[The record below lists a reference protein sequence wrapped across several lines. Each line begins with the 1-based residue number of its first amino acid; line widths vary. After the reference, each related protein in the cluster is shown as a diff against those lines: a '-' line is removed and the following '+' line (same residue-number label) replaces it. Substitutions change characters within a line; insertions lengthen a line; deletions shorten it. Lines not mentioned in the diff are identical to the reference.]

1 MNNPGSPIDERI
13 VVMARG
19 IMVGVLLMGLVSLEV
34 CRWRIGIPLVIV
46 WVLLIGLGGLLW
58 VLVLNI
64 FGNDHH
70 ADDTRQGHLADQHN
84 GGEPTIAH
92 SSSQQPA

>member
-1 MNNPGSPIDERI
+1 MNSPGSPIDERI

-58 VLVLNI
+58 AMVINI
-64 FGNDHH
+64 FDDDHH
-70 ADDTRQGHLADQHN
+70 ADDTRQGHLA
-84 GGEPTIAH
+84 GPT
-92 SSSQQPA
+92 